1 MYGIYA
7 RTNTST
13 PSRSKF
19 INPFSQQD
27 LLLRLLVYLSCNL
40 TGSDKALSIH
50 AY

>member
-13 PSRSKF
+13 SRSKF
-19 INPFSQQD
+19 INTFYQQD